1 MLDMSNRWYESYYG
15 QRGLQLFYDDG
26 QKTFEKKLITWSL
39 IVFMPFDGFSNVA
52 NCSTHCAWNMGFNF
66 QGKEKR
72 KEKKKFWNRKNEAT
86 SVKDLVPL
94 AIPNK

>member
-1 MLDMSNRWYESYYG
+1 
-15 QRGLQLFYDDG
+15 
-26 QKTFEKKLITWSL
+26 
-39 IVFMPFDGFSNVA
+39 
-52 NCSTHCAWNMGFNF
+52 MGFNF